1 MANLDAISSV
11 ETPANQALSPDDQL
25 PGIYLFLKTVEY
37 LLLAASIGAII
48 LLYIFSEKE
57 KFGIYAAA
65 FTSLFIFL
73 FLTNGQ
79 LRQNYQK
86 RVVESNLAKQS
97 ELYNYMY
104 IPETDDLSSNASL
117 QLSRKKA
124 LKYSMELIEDY
135 KKTRDNSRNIYYVS
149 QIATIIL
156 SGVTPILVL
165 LERLDSG
172 SGWLKWLP
180 VLFPALASI
189 VTSIVTSFPF
199 QETWIAA
206 NKTVELLEAE
216 QEKFILGITPA
227 YRCYDINDPTQRQQ
241 MAKKAIE
248 NFISQVNNIHL
259 KQLQQGGSEQLE
271 TEKREENKSAS
282 PVAQ

>member
-25 PGIYLFLKTVEY
+25 PGIYLFLKIVEY
-37 LLLAASIGAII
+37 LILAASIGTVI
-48 LLYIFSEKE
+48 LLFVLGEDRLR
-57 KFGIYAAA
+57 IYAAV

-86 RVVESNLAKQS
+86 SAVESKLAQHS

-104 IPETDDLSSNASL
+104 TPETDAFSSNASL

-271 TEKREENKSAS
+271 TEKKEENKSAS
-282 PVAQ
+282 PVA

>member
-1 MANLDAISSV
+1 MANLEAISSV
-11 ETPANQALSPDDQL
+11 ETPANQAMSQDDQL
-25 PGIYLFLKTVEY
+25 PGIYLFLKIVEY
-37 LLLAASIGAII
+37 LLVAASIGTVI
-48 LLYIFSEKE
+48 LLFVLKE
-57 KFGIYAAA
+57 DRLGIYAAV

-79 LRQNYQK
+79 LKQNYQK
-86 RVVESNLAKQS
+86 SAVESKLAQQS

-104 IPETDDLSSNASL
+104 TPETEDLSSNASL

-165 LERLDSG
+165 LERLDTG
-172 SGWLKWLP
+172 EAWLKWLP

-227 YRCYDINDPTQRQQ
+227 YRCYDITDPTQRQQ

-271 TEKREENKSAS
+271 AEKKEENKSAS
-282 PVAQ
+282 